1 MTFCTKT
8 NIVFTTIRD
17 YVYETQPNN
26 YCVIFYGRDTFQ
38 KSKSISG
45 MESHG
50 FLKTNKN
57 QLTLYTYYY
66 TTSDFSLTNIATF
79 LLKNEYYLDFVN
91 RYTTVDT
98 SWVRIT
104 SPSGMH
110 EFISCFL
117 FSFGV
122 DPFQFSILSIGK
134 LCLPMSLSII
144 VFIMVSWF
152 LAFDH
157 LFVPSDDMQFHCR
170 FRSDCYIIVRQ

>member
-1 MTFCTKT
+1 MVGTLSKNLNLFLAWSHMDFWKQTKI
-8 NIVFTTIRD
+8 NWHYILTI
-17 YVYETQPNN
+17 
-26 YCVIFYGRDTFQ
+26 ILHL
-38 KSKSISG
+38 ISL
-45 MESHG
+45 S
-50 FLKTNKN
+50 
-57 QLTLYTYYY
+57 Q
-66 TTSDFSLTNIATF
+66 NIATF
-79 LLKNEYYLDFVN
+79 LLKNEYYLDVVN